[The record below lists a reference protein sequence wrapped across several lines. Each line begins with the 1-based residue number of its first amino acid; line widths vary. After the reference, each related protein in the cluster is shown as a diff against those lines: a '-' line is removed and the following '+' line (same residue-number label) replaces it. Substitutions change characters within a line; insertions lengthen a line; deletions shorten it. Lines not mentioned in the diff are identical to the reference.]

1 MRQVTR
7 KGLITMAAASGVI
20 AMASGAAH
28 ADSAAQGSATNSPGV
43 LSGNTVQ
50 VPVHVPVNACGN
62 TVNVIGAL
70 NPAFANSCANKGG
83 GHPGGGAVA
92 SGHTGNSPGVAS
104 GNTIQAPIDAPVNL
118 CGNSVNVVGVGNPA
132 FGNDCANK
140 GGGHPGGGAVAS
152 GHTGNSPGVAS
163 GNTIQAPIDAPVN
176 LCGNSVNVVGVGNPA
191 FGNDCVNGE
200 SGRPGQPQHPGHP
213 GHPQHPGQPHHP
225 GEPHHPGTP
234 HEPGQ
239 HKPCPP
245 EQPGH
250 PQQPGHPGVPQHPV
264 SPIAHQPAKPGQPA
278 APAKPAAP
286 VTQTVTAPKAPAA
299 SLAHTGSEGMGFAA
313 PAAAGLVL
321 GGAVLYRRGR
331 AAQR

>member
-20 AMASGAAH
+20 AMGGGAAH

-92 SGHTGNSPGVAS
+92 TGHTSNSPGVGS
-104 GNTIQAPIDAPVNL
+104 GNTIQAPIDAPVNV
-118 CGNSVNVVGVGNPA
+118 CGNSLNVVG
-132 FGNDCANK
+132 
-140 GGGHPGGGAVAS
+140 
-152 GHTGNSPGVAS
+152 
-163 GNTIQAPIDAPVN
+163 I
-176 LCGNSVNVVGVGNPA
+176 GNPA
-191 FGNDCVNGE
+191 FGNDCVNDE
-200 SGRPGQPQHPGHP
+200 SGRPQHPGHP
-213 GHPQHPGQPHHP
+213 GNPGHPGQPHHP
-225 GEPHHPGTP
+225 GTPHHPGKP

-245 EQPGH
+245 EQPSH

-264 SPIAHQPAKPGQPA
+264 SPIAHQPAKPAQPA
-278 APAKPAAP
+278 APARPAAP